1 MTDQRKDEM
10 LNQGDD
16 VVERLKDAAERMLNG
31 EIIGHNLSVFAT
43 DILTILNRAA
53 SSPPVP
59 DDVADTWREMPDIT
73 FFVNKDPTSALGVWA
88 FRHYQTLQLV
98 IRAARTPSAALLDK
112 GWQGID
118 AANGPAE
125 DVEVIVSGK
134 AVSPHTGMYVCV
146 ATLWNGFFETNQGPL
161 KNQPTHYMNFPPPPS
176 DIDSGDGR

>member
-59 DDVADTWREMPDIT
+59 DDVTVSREVLQGVRD
-73 FFVNKDPTSALGVWA
+73 ALEQLMDDLSGGSMKYPNVGVCE
-88 FRHYQTLQLV
+88 
-98 IRAARTPSAALLDK
+98 AAWIQAELALASLD
-112 GWQGID
+112 
-118 AANGPAE
+118 AVLSE
-125 DVEVIVSGK
+125 GK
-134 AVSPHTGMYVCV
+134 S
-146 ATLWNGFFETNQGPL
+146 
-161 KNQPTHYMNFPPPPS
+161 
-176 DIDSGDGR
+176 